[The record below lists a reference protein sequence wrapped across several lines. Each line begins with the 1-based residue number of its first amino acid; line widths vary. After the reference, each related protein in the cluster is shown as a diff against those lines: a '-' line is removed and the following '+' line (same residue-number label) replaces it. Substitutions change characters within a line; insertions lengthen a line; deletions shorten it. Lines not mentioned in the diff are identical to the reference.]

1 MNDGANEGE
10 HADEI
15 HRLDQA
21 TIERI
26 AAGEVVERPASAVK
40 ELVENSLDADASRVR
55 VVVEAGGTEGIRV
68 TDDGRGMS
76 AEAVER
82 AVEKHTTSK
91 IVDIDDLEAGVRSL
105 GFRGEALAAIGA
117 VSRLTIRTKS
127 RGASRG
133 TELRMAGGEIESI
146 EPAGCP
152 EGTTVEVDDLF
163 YNVPAR
169 RKYLKQDATKFTHVN
184 RVATGYALSNPNL
197 SLALSH
203 DGREVFST
211 TGQGSLEATVLA
223 VYGRDVAEA
232 MLPVEAHA
240 EGGEN
245 DELDQEH
252 DTDGP
257 LDGLSGVVSHPETTR
272 ASPEYCSVFVNGRY
286 VSATAV
292 RDAIVG
298 AYGGQLAPDRYP
310 FAVLFLSLPAN
321 QIDVNV
327 HPRKREVRFADE
339 AGVREQVRAA
349 VENALMR
356 EGVVRSGAPRG
367 RSAPDQTEIEPESGD
382 TGTIEEGESADRPR
396 SADADEPGSRSTESR
411 DATDATRTDRDDA
424 RTETT
429 GTQSADAATEQ
440 SSGCGSNAA
449 TEPETAEVE
458 GESTAAD
465 RPTRTADDAPRPSNN
480 EPTGASATG
489 GDGADDESRRPS
501 GTGKFTDAAEQ
512 TTLAGDQVP
521 DDHAFD
527 RLPRLH
533 VLGQLHDTYIA
544 CESPDGLVLI
554 DQHAADERVNYER
567 LRERVAGE
575 TAIQELAD
583 TAPIELTAAEAELF
597 ESFADALAD
606 LGFEASRAGDRT
618 IEVRAVPA
626 VLDGAADPDRLRD
639 VLSGFVGDGEPA
651 ASIDRDADALLADL
665 ACYPSITGNTSLAEG
680 SVIDLLRALDDCEN
694 PYACPHGRPVVIEV
708 GSDELDDRF
717 ERDYP
722 GHAGRRK

>member
-1 MNDGANEGE
+1 MSDGADGDE
-10 HADEI
+10 AASEI

-40 ELVENSLDADASRVR
+40 ELVENSLDAEASRVR
-55 VVVEAGGTEGIRV
+55 VVVEAGGTDGIRV
-68 TDDGRGMS
+68 TDDGHGMS
-76 AEAVER
+76 AEAVEH

-91 IVDIDDLEAGVRSL
+91 IADIDDLEAGVGSL

-117 VSRLTIRTKS
+117 VSRLTIRTKP
-127 RGASRG
+127 RGANRG
-133 TELRMAGGEIESI
+133 TELRMAGGEIESV

-152 EGTTVEVDDLF
+152 EGTTVEVEDLF

-169 RKYLKQDATKFTHVN
+169 RKYLKQDATEFTHVN
-184 RVATGYALSNPNL
+184 RVATGYALSNPEVA
-197 SLALSH
+197 LALSH

-223 VYGRDVAEA
+223 VYGRDVATA
-232 MLPVEAHA
+232 MLPIGARTESEADDTEEA
-240 EGGEN
+240 AIEES
-245 DELDQEH
+245 

-257 LDGLSGVVSHPETTR
+257 LDELSGVVSHPETTR

-292 RDAIVG
+292 RDAIVA
-298 AYGGQLAPDRYP
+298 AYGSQLAPDRYP

-339 AGVREQVRAA
+339 DGVRDQVRTA
-349 VENALMR
+349 VESALMR

-367 RSAPDQTEIEPESGD
+367 RSAPEQTPIEPERGAPD
-382 TGTIEEGESADRPR
+382 TAEEAASIERT
-396 SADADEPGSRSTESR
+396 RST
-411 DATDATRTDRDDA
+411 DTTDETRTDRDDSG
-424 RTETT
+424 TETT
-429 GTQSADAATEQ
+429 GTGSTDAEPEQ
-440 SSGCGSNAA
+440 PPTRGSNTA
-449 TEPETAEVE
+449 TSPEPTEAEN
-458 GESTAAD
+458 GATTSD
-465 RPTRTADDAPRPSNN
+465 RTTRTADDAPHEPNGEPS
-480 EPTGASATG
+480 A
-489 GDGADDESRRPS
+489 ADDDDRQRAPADA
-501 GTGKFTDAAEQ
+501 GKFTDTAEQ
-512 TTLAGDQVP
+512 TTLAGDRVP

-527 RLPRLH
+527 RLPRLR

-554 DQHAADERVNYER
+554 DQHAADERINYER
-567 LRERVAGE
+567 LRERTANE
-575 TAIQELAD
+575 TSVQQLAD
-583 TAPIELTAAEAELF
+583 PVEIELTAAETELF
-597 ESFADALAD
+597 ASFADALAE
-606 LGFEASRAGDRT
+606 LGFEASRTDDRT
-618 IEVRAVPA
+618 VEVRAVPA

-639 VLSGFVGDGEPA
+639 ALSGLVGDGEPRE
-651 ASIDRDADALLADL
+651 SIEHDADALLADL

-680 SVIDLLRALDDCEN
+680 SVIELLRALDDCEN

-708 GSDELDDRF
+708 GKGELDDRF

-722 GHAGRRK
+722 GHAGRRT

>member
-1 MNDGANEGE
+1 MSDGGDRGE
-10 HADEI
+10 QASEI

-55 VVVEAGGTEGIRV
+55 VVVEAGGTDGIRV
-68 TDDGRGMS
+68 TDDGRGMTE
-76 AEAVER
+76 AAVER

-91 IVDIDDLEAGVRSL
+91 IANIDDLEAGVGSL

-117 VSRLTIRTKS
+117 VSRLAIRTKA

-133 TELRMAGGEIESI
+133 TELRMAGGEIESV
-146 EPAGCP
+146 EPVGCP
-152 EGTTVEVDDLF
+152 EGTTVEVEDLF

-169 RKYLKQDATKFTHVN
+169 RKYLKQDATEFTHVN
-184 RVATGYALSNPNL
+184 RVATGYALSNPDL

-211 TGQGSLEATVLA
+211 TGQGSLEATILS

-232 MLPVEAHA
+232 MLPVGVRADSGDGA
-240 EGGEN
+240 DEGPIES
-245 DELDQEH
+245 
-252 DTDGP
+252 DGP
-257 LDGLSGVVSHPETTR
+257 LDELSGVISHPETTR
-272 ASPEYCSVFVNGRY
+272 ASPEYCTVFVNGRY

-292 RDAIVG
+292 RDAIVA
-298 AYGGQLAPDRYP
+298 AYGDQLAPDRYP

-339 AGVREQVRAA
+339 AGMRDQVRTA
-349 VENALMR
+349 VESALMR

-367 RSAPDQTEIEPESGD
+367 RSAPDQTEVEPER
-382 TGTIEEGESADRPR
+382 TGTEGVDEEASASGARP
-396 SADADEPGSRSTESR
+396 ADADESRSQP
-411 DATDATRTDRDDA
+411 TD
-424 RTETT
+424 
-429 GTQSADAATEQ
+429 SADATGTSHPDSTADEPRADERSSDGGANAADDRATEAGD
-440 SSGCGSNAA
+440 SGAA
-449 TEPETAEVE
+449 AADQAAKPATDEESPEERSTAE
-458 GESTAAD
+458 SDD
-465 RPTRTADDAPRPSNN
+465 RRHAP
-480 EPTGASATG
+480 A
-489 GDGADDESRRPS
+489 
-501 GTGKFTDAAEQ
+501 GTERKFTDAGEQ
-512 TTLAGDQVP
+512 TTLAGDRVS
-521 DDHAFD
+521 DEGAFD
-527 RLPRLH
+527 RLPRLR

-567 LRERVAGE
+567 LRERTAGE
-575 TAIQELAD
+575 TTVQELAD
-583 TAPIELTAAEAELF
+583 PVEIELTAAEAELF
-597 ESFADALAD
+597 GTFADALAE
-606 LGFEASRAGDRT
+606 LGFEASRAGDRAV
-618 IEVRAVPA
+618 EVRAVPA

-639 VLSGFVGDGEPA
+639 ALSGFVGEGEPRE
-651 ASIDRDADALLADL
+651 SIERDADALLADL

-680 SVIDLLRALDDCEN
+680 SVIELLRALDDCEN

-708 GSDELDDRF
+708 GKGELDDRF

-722 GHAGRRK
+722 GHAGRRE

>member
-1 MNDGANEGE
+1 MSDGGDWGE
-10 HADEI
+10 QASEI

-55 VVVEAGGTEGIRV
+55 VVVEAGGTDGIRV
-68 TDDGRGMS
+68 TDDGRGMTE
-76 AEAVER
+76 AAVER

-91 IVDIDDLEAGVRSL
+91 IANIDDLEAGVGSL

-117 VSRLTIRTKS
+117 VSRLAIRTKA

-133 TELRMAGGEIESI
+133 TELRMAGGEIESV
-146 EPAGCP
+146 EPVGCP

-169 RKYLKQDATKFTHVN
+169 RKYLKQDATEFTHVN
-184 RVATGYALSNPNL
+184 RVATGYALSNPDL

-211 TGQGSLEATVLA
+211 TGQGSLEATILS

-232 MLPVEAHA
+232 MLPVGVRADSGDGA
-240 EGGEN
+240 DEGPIEG
-245 DELDQEH
+245 
-252 DTDGP
+252 DGP
-257 LDGLSGVVSHPETTR
+257 LDELSGVISHPETTR
-272 ASPEYCSVFVNGRY
+272 ASPEYCTVFVNGRY

-292 RDAIVG
+292 RDAIVA
-298 AYGGQLAPDRYP
+298 AYGDQLAPDRYP

-339 AGVREQVRAA
+339 AGVRDQVRTA
-349 VENALMR
+349 VESALMR

-367 RSAPDQTEIEPESGD
+367 RSAPDQTEIEPEH
-382 TGTIEEGESADRPR
+382 TGTEGADEEASASGARP
-396 SADADEPGSRSTESR
+396 ADADESRSQP
-411 DATDATRTDRDDA
+411 TD
-424 RTETT
+424 
-429 GTQSADAATEQ
+429 SADATETSRSDSTADEPRADERSSDGGANAADDRATETVDPGTATADQ
-440 SSGCGSNAA
+440 AA
-449 TEPETAEVE
+449 KPATDEESPEERSTAE
-458 GESTAAD
+458 SDD
-465 RPTRTADDAPRPSNN
+465 RRRAP
-480 EPTGASATG
+480 A
-489 GDGADDESRRPS
+489 
-501 GTGKFTDAAEQ
+501 GTERKFTDAGEQ
-512 TTLAGDQVP
+512 TTLAGDRVA
-521 DDHAFD
+521 DEGAFD
-527 RLPRLH
+527 RLPRLR

-567 LRERVAGE
+567 LRERTAGE
-575 TAIQELAD
+575 TTVQELAD
-583 TAPIELTAAEAELF
+583 PVEIELTAAEAELF
-597 ESFADALAD
+597 GTFADALAE
-606 LGFEASRAGDRT
+606 LGFEASRAGDRAV
-618 IEVRAVPA
+618 EVRAVPA

-639 VLSGFVGDGEPA
+639 ALSGFVGEGEPRE
-651 ASIDRDADALLADL
+651 SIERDADALLADL

-680 SVIDLLRALDDCEN
+680 SVIELLRALDDCEN

-708 GSDELDDRF
+708 GKGELDDRF

-722 GHAGRRK
+722 GHAGRRE

>member
-1 MNDGANEGE
+1 MSDGGDWGE
-10 HADEI
+10 QASEI

-55 VVVEAGGTEGIRV
+55 VVVEAGGTDGIRV
-68 TDDGRGMS
+68 TDDGRGMTE
-76 AEAVER
+76 AAVER

-91 IVDIDDLEAGVRSL
+91 IADIDDLEAGVGSL

-117 VSRLTIRTKS
+117 VSQLTIRTKA

-133 TELRMAGGEIESI
+133 TELRMAGGEVESV
-146 EPAGCP
+146 EPVGCP

-169 RKYLKQDATKFTHVN
+169 RKYLKQDATEFTHVN
-184 RVATGYALSNPNL
+184 RVATGYALSNPDL

-211 TGQGSLEATVLA
+211 TGQGSLEATILS

-232 MLPVEAHA
+232 MLPVGVRADSGDSA
-240 EGGEN
+240 DEGPIEG
-245 DELDQEH
+245 
-252 DTDGP
+252 DGP
-257 LDGLSGVVSHPETTR
+257 LDELSGVISHPETTR
-272 ASPEYCSVFVNGRY
+272 ASPEYCTVFVNGRY

-292 RDAIVG
+292 RDAIVA
-298 AYGGQLAPDRYP
+298 AYGDQLAPDRYP

-339 AGVREQVRAA
+339 AGVRDQVRTA
-349 VENALMR
+349 VESALMR

-367 RSAPDQTEIEPESGD
+367 RSAPDQTEVEPEHMGTEGADEEASASG
-382 TGTIEEGESADRPR
+382 AR
-396 SADADEPGSRSTESR
+396 SADADESRSQP
-411 DATDATRTDRDDA
+411 TD
-424 RTETT
+424 
-429 GTQSADAATEQ
+429 SADATETSRSDSTADEPRADERSSDGGANAADDRATEAGD
-440 SSGCGSNAA
+440 SGAA
-449 TEPETAEVE
+449 AAGQAAKPATDEESPEERSTAE
-458 GESTAAD
+458 SDD
-465 RPTRTADDAPRPSNN
+465 RRHAP
-480 EPTGASATG
+480 A
-489 GDGADDESRRPS
+489 
-501 GTGKFTDAAEQ
+501 GTERKFTDAGEQ
-512 TTLAGDQVP
+512 TTLAGDRVA
-521 DDHAFD
+521 DEGAFD
-527 RLPRLH
+527 RLPRLR

-567 LRERVAGE
+567 LRERTAGE
-575 TAIQELAD
+575 TTVQELAD
-583 TAPIELTAAEAELF
+583 PVEIELTAAEAELF
-597 ESFADALAD
+597 GPFADALAE
-606 LGFEASRAGDRT
+606 LGFEASRAGDRAV
-618 IEVRAVPA
+618 EVRAVPA

-639 VLSGFVGDGEPA
+639 ALSGFVSDGEPGE
-651 ASIDRDADALLADL
+651 SIKRDADALLADL

-680 SVIDLLRALDDCEN
+680 SVIELLRALDDFD
-694 PYACPHGRPVVIEV
+694 HGRP
-708 GSDELDDRF
+708 
-717 ERDYP
+717 
-722 GHAGRRK
+722 A

>member
-1 MNDGANEGE
+1 MSDGADGDEQV
-10 HADEI
+10 DEI
-15 HRLDQA
+15 HRLDEA

-55 VVVEAGGTEGIRV
+55 VVVEAGGTDGIRV

-91 IVDIDDLEAGVRSL
+91 IADIDDLEAGVGSL

-117 VSRLTIRTKS
+117 VSRLTIRTKP
-127 RGASRG
+127 RGANRG
-133 TELRMAGGEIESI
+133 TELRMAGGEIESVK
-146 EPAGCP
+146 PAGCP

-169 RKYLKQDATKFTHVN
+169 RKYLKQDATEFTHVN
-184 RVATGYALSNPNL
+184 RVATGYALSNPEVA
-197 SLALSH
+197 LALEH

-223 VYGRDVAEA
+223 VYGRDVATA
-232 MLPVEAHA
+232 MLPIGARAESGADDADEAA
-240 EGGEN
+240 IEAG
-245 DELDQEH
+245 
-252 DTDGP
+252 GP
-257 LDGLSGVVSHPETTR
+257 LDELSGIVSHPETTR

-292 RDAIVG
+292 RDAIVA
-298 AYGGQLAPDRYP
+298 AYGSQLAPDRYP
-310 FAVLFLSLPAN
+310 FAVLFLSLPAD

-339 AGVREQVRAA
+339 AGVRDQVRTA
-349 VENALMR
+349 VESALMR

-382 TGTIEEGESADRPR
+382 AGSADDGGASARPDR
-396 SADADEPGSRSTESR
+396 STDADEPASRPAEPS
-411 DATDATRTDRDDA
+411 DATDTTRADPDDSG
-424 RTETT
+424 TETT
-429 GTQSADAATEQ
+429 GTGSTDA
-440 SSGCGSNAA
+440 
-449 TEPETAEVE
+449 EPEQPPASGSHTAISSEPTEVE
-458 GESTAAD
+458 NGATTSDQT
-465 RPTRTADDAPRPSNN
+465 TRTADDAPHEPNGEPS
-480 EPTGASATG
+480 A
-489 GDGADDESRRPS
+489 ADDNDRQRAPADA
-501 GTGKFTDAAEQ
+501 GKFTDTAEQ
-512 TTLAGDQVP
+512 TTLAGDRVP

-527 RLPRLH
+527 RLPRLR
-533 VLGQLHDTYIA
+533 VLGQLHDTYII
-544 CESPDGLVLI
+544 CESSDGLVLI

-567 LRERVAGE
+567 LRER
-575 TAIQELAD
+575 TADGTTVQQLAD
-583 TAPIELTAAEAELF
+583 PVEIELTAAETELF
-597 ESFADALAD
+597 ETFADALAE
-606 LGFEASRAGDRT
+606 LGFEASRADDRS
-618 IEVRAVPA
+618 IVIHAVPA

-639 VLSGFVGDGEPA
+639 VLSGFVGDGEPGE
-651 ASIDRDADALLADL
+651 SIERDADALLADL

-680 SVIDLLRALDDCEN
+680 SVIDLLRTLDDCEN

-722 GHAGRRK
+722 GHAGRRE